1 MLVTLQNNTFLAI
14 GASTT
19 ATYSPQSLQKVFV
32 FFDDDDAS
40 YQWSDCTITV
50 QLGSKVLVN
59 GAQVF
64 GLVGMTNLQSG
75 YRPGASDAL
84 VSIDL
89 GSHEIADSNDNLY
102 VTVTAGTTAI
112 NQVDISAIVD
122 EPGLGVPL
130 RYTEYS
136 DNTFTSNNNL
146 MSIAFASARSV
157 IREDATNV
165 EVRTSINSS
174 APSFI
179 SCSSWYDAN
188 RVSGE
193 SFDGSFG
200 LLSRNS
206 VPLRTTI
213 NYASSAVADRVLT
226 IEQDPITRSQ
236 AQAGRQSARV
246 ATMQAGR

>member
-1 MLVTLQNNTFLAI
+1 MLVTLENNKFLAI

-40 YQWSDCTITV
+40 YQWHDCTITV

-64 GLVGMTNLQSG
+64 GLVGLTQLQSG

-84 VSIDL
+84 VSIDF
-89 GSHEIADSNDNLY
+89 GSHEIADTNDNLY
-102 VTVTAGTTAI
+102 VTVRAGTTAI

-146 MSIAFASARSV
+146 MSIAFKNDRTV
-157 IREDATNV
+157 LREDATNV

-188 RVSGE
+188 RISGE
-193 SFDGSFG
+193 SSDGGFA
-200 LLSRNS
+200 LLNKHS

-213 NYASSAVADRVLT
+213 NYPATATANRVLT
-226 IEQDPITRSQ
+226 VEQDPITRSQ
-236 AQAGRQSARV
+236 VRAGRQSGRI